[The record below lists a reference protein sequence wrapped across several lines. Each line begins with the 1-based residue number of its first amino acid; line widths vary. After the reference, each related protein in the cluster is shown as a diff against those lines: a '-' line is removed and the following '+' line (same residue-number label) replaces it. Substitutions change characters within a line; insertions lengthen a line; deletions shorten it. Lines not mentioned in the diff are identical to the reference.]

1 MPVPDHETDTVIEQI
16 TQLLAATP
24 PAARWA
30 AIRRLR
36 THLPLLQQLTVSQ
49 LAGEDLASVGR
60 QLNVTKSWVS
70 QLRTAAPEEGPWATW
85 GRALAT
91 AGALADLAEQP
102 GSCRLADEFT
112 DLLTDGLSG
121 SPDAIRPRVE
131 DTTRRWAAAARRRR
145 KAEVAEHLL
154 GRLAQL
160 LDAVVPVGECGS
172 AQRAELLFA
181 FHAHR
186 ATLRGEVGWPPA
198 LDLKTPTTAGE
209 TPVRLMPVGLTSYG
223 PGQ

>member
-1 MPVPDHETDTVIEQI
+1 MSVPDHETDIVIEQI

-70 QLRTAAPEEGPWATW
+70 QLRTAAPEEGSWAAW

-102 GSCRLADEFT
+102 GSHRLTDEFV
-112 DLLTDGLSG
+112 DLLAEALRGPSAAVR
-121 SPDAIRPRVE
+121 SRVE
-131 DTTRRWAAAARRRR
+131 DTARRWAAAARRHR
-145 KAEVAEHLL
+145 KAESAERLL
-154 GRLAQL
+154 GRLAML
-160 LDAVVPVGECGS
+160 FDAGMPAGEPEA
-172 AQRAELLFA
+172 AQRAELVFA
-181 FHAHR
+181 FHADR
-186 ATLRGEVGWPPA
+186 AALRGERGWPPVRSLA
-198 LDLKTPTTAGE
+198 PSTVSVGGVSGVPTPADYVAFRG
-209 TPVRLMPVGLTSYG
+209 
-223 PGQ
+223 